1 MGIGWVAAAAAP
13 SIAYAIVPGLEVSSD
28 VQRMM
33 AKRKVSNLAE
43 GSRSREVAK
52 EREWTKRSGSV
63 AAGAAVMAF
72 ANAALFELSR
82 EPQRRI
88 ANKKKKILN
97 DGKHRRVAK
106 VYDDRSKL
114 REERR
119 SIISWY
125 LRLCGSLGD
134 HGRSAEGDST
144 R

>member
-1 MGIGWVAAAAAP
+1 M
-13 SIAYAIVPGLEVSSD
+13 SSN

-43 GSRSREVAK
+43 GRSREVAK

-97 DGKHRRVAK
+97 DEKHRRVGK
-106 VYDDRSKL
+106 VYDRSKL

-119 SIISWY
+119 SIISWC
-125 LRLCGSLGD
+125 LRLFGSLGD
-134 HGRSAEGDST
+134 HGRGAEAEGDS
-144 R
+144 RGNEWYFSRA

>member
-1 MGIGWVAAAAAP
+1 M
-13 SIAYAIVPGLEVSSD
+13 SSD

-43 GSRSREVAK
+43 GRSREVAK

-97 DGKHRRVAK
+97 DGKKRRAAK
-106 VYDDRSKL
+106 VRDRSKL
-114 REERR
+114 RGKRGL
-119 SIISWY
+119 INSWY
-125 LRLCGSLGD
+125 LGLSGSPGN
-134 HGRSAEGDST
+134 HGRSAEGDSERQT
-144 R
+144 DGLSRESDGNCRHGV